1 MPKLCI
7 TNITQ
12 LHPDSVA
19 QSVESMLFFD
29 LNTISEAIKSE
40 DYSALERS
48 SPEELAD
55 ALKKI
60 TTILPRLNSSS
71 QKEVEKSLR
80 CFVFLL
86 ERHYPNIVLTAAAS
100 SSSYIDPLQQAMKS
114 ISENSG
120 FAPFLL
126 NDIELPEPHFLP
138 PDIEKTITRWKTIPC
153 PNPRRTAKTIQEG
166 KIDFIKRGGK
176 SSVRLQ
182 LEANAATSSSSVAVP
197 ISSEETE
204 TFYLNLIEFEYYK
217 LGLMHADHLLPS
229 ESMINRLKE
238 MIEIMNYDPSFA
250 QEMRKLGYFNQYF
263 LDTTDGIVG
272 TYWLYM
278 EHHNSMENLWFL
290 LASDNTGEGKLAT
303 DPIEWLESRQ
313 IGKLYLQ
320 ELESQGKSIDKRYIL
335 YKVSDG
341 VSLKD
346 SFITWVNL
354 NREKII
360 TVCSELARL
369 HGDLRQTVIATVDA
383 TSDRTIRSSVERQA
397 MYHSIKSNITKPK
410 ATFDDDADHSSD
422 VSTASS
428 DEKEQFEKRFSQK
441 LSNDP
446 ENQAH
451 EKSGRKRKRK
461 LARDTIKELRSEA
474 KAESDNDSSDDDD
487 PSLIASRMTNS

>member
-1 MPKLCI
+1 MPKLSI
-7 TNITQ
+7 TNVAQ
-12 LHPDSVA
+12 LSP
-19 QSVESMLFFD
+19 QSVENMLLSD
-29 LNTISEAIKSE
+29 LNKISEAIKSK
-40 DYSALERS
+40 DYSALEGS

-100 SSSYIDPLQQAMKS
+100 SSSYIDPLQQTMKN
-114 ISENSG
+114 ISKSFG
-120 FAPFLL
+120 LAPVLL
-126 NDIELPEPHFLP
+126 SDIELPDRGFRPLNFDVTVE
-138 PDIEKTITRWKTIPC
+138 RWKTIPC

-166 KIDFIKRGGK
+166 KIDFIKYDGK

-182 LEANAATSSSSVAVP
+182 LEANAVTSSSSVPVP
-197 ISSEETE
+197 ISSGETE
-204 TFYLNLIEFEYYK
+204 TFYLNLIDFEYYK

-250 QEMRKLGYFNQYF
+250 QEMRELGYFNQYF

-313 IGKLYLQ
+313 IGRLYL
-320 ELESQGKSIDKRYIL
+320 EDLSSQRKFIDKRYIL

-341 VSLKD
+341 MPLKD
-346 SFITWVNL
+346 SFIEWVRL
-354 NREKII
+354 NRRPII
-360 TVCSELARL
+360 TVCRELARL
-369 HGDLRQTVIATVDA
+369 HAELRQTVIDTVDA
-383 TSDRTIRSSVERQA
+383 TSDRKIRSSVERQG
-397 MYHSIKSNITKPK
+397 MYHSITSNITKPK
-410 ATFDDDADHSSD
+410 ATSEDDEGNSSE

-428 DEKEQFEKRFSQK
+428 GNKEKFEKRFFEK
-441 LSNDP
+441 LSDDP
-446 ENQAH
+446 VNQSNQ
-451 EKSGRKRKRK
+451 KRTRKRVRDV
-461 LARDTIKELRSEA
+461 ARETQIELLSGSED
-474 KAESDNDSSDDDD
+474 ESSDEKEIGVTH
-487 PSLIASRMTNS
+487 STLGMGNK

>member
-1 MPKLCI
+1 MPKLSI
-7 TNITQ
+7 TNVAQ
-12 LHPDSVA
+12 LSP
-19 QSVESMLFFD
+19 QSVENMLLSD
-29 LNTISEAIKSE
+29 LNTISEAIKKK
-40 DYSALERS
+40 DYSAVERS
-48 SPEELAD
+48 SPQELAD
-55 ALKKI
+55 ALVEI
-60 TTILPRLNSSS
+60 TKILPRLNSSS

-86 ERHYPNIVLTAAAS
+86 TRHYSNIVLTTAAS

-114 ISENSG
+114 ISENFG
-120 FAPFLL
+120 FAPVLL
-126 NDIELPEPHFLP
+126 SDIELPEQRFLP
-138 PDIEKTITRWKTIPC
+138 PDIEKTITHWKTIPC
-153 PNPRRTAKTIQEG
+153 PNPRRTAKKIQEG

-182 LEANAATSSSSVAVP
+182 LEAKAATSASSVAVP
-197 ISSEETE
+197 ISSGETE
-204 TFYLNLIEFEYYK
+204 TFYLNLIDFEFYK
-217 LGLMHADHLLPS
+217 LGLLHADHLLPS

-238 MIEIMNYDPSFA
+238 MIEIMNYDPDFA
-250 QEMRKLGYFNQYF
+250 TEVRESHYFNEYF
-263 LDTTDGIVG
+263 LDTTAGIVG
-272 TYWLYM
+272 NYWLYM
-278 EHHNSMENLWFL
+278 AHHNSMENLWFL

-313 IGKLYLQ
+313 IGRLYLQ

-341 VSLKD
+341 VSGVSLKD
-346 SFITWVNL
+346 SFIIWVFS
-354 NREKII
+354 NRAKII
-360 TVCSELARL
+360 AVCSELASL

-410 ATFDDDADHSSD
+410 ATFEDDADHSSD

-451 EKSGRKRKRK
+451 EKSGRRRKRK
-461 LARDTIKELRSEA
+461 LARDTIEELRSEA
-474 KAESDNDSSDDDD
+474 KAESDNDSSDDDA
-487 PSLIASRMTNS
+487 PSLIASKMTNI